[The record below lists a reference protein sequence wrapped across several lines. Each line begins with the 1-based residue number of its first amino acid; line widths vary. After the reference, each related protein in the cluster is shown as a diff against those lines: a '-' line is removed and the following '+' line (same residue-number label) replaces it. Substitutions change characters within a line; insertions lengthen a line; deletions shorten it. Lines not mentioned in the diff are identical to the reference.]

1 MLPAYLLELWVRI
14 LVLRAGGSVVIS
26 LEDSEVDTID
36 EVILFAEAI
45 NDGTALRLTTARV
58 RESEAGHA

>member
-1 MLPAYLLELWVRI
+1 MLSVHLLELWLRI
-14 LVLRAGGSVVIS
+14 AILRAGGTLDIS
-26 LEDSEVDTID
+26 MSDPEVDTID